1 MVRSYD
7 ARTQTHLIRDS
18 RLPMHGLAGENE
30 SQFPRA
36 SRDADPLL
44 VEAALLRARPGFSQA
59 VRAYTASLVRFRG
72 SLQLANKLLAQETR
86 FRTLRLLLYLDA
98 DHERY
103 GPNGGATY
111 GRLLELCT
119 RRKEISPRVLKTV
132 LALLSLT
139 GFVETRRSDTDR
151 RLKFYRPTARMLAYA
166 RQRIALALEA
176 LDIAQPEI
184 RRMQMLQDNPDLIRQ
199 VLASAGREH
208 IRGAPLADRMPDFM
222 SFFGGRE
229 GAAPIV
235 YTIMLADIDDTVP
248 PSRAE
253 MARRYALS
261 KSQVSNVIAQGEA
274 LGYFALDAAGA
285 PSATPHLR
293 DHFAR
298 WISID
303 LAFHA
308 RHMGPASLGY

>member
-1 MVRSYD
+1 M
-7 ARTQTHLIRDS
+7 
-18 RLPMHGLAGENE
+18 
-30 SQFPRA
+30 
-36 SRDADPLL
+36 
-44 VEAALLRARPGFSQA
+44 EAASCCAPGPAFRKPSGPIPP
-59 VRAYTASLVRFRG
+59 ASSASVGRCNSPTSCWPRKPG
-72 SLQLANKLLAQETR
+72 SGPCAFCFILMPTTNVM
-86 FRTLRLLLYLDA
+86 
-98 DHERY
+98 

-166 RQRIALALEA
+166 KQRIALALEA

-199 VLASAGREH
+199 VLASADASISAAR
-208 IRGAPLADRMPDFM
+208 PLADRMPDFM

-298 WISID
+298 
-303 LAFHA
+303 
-308 RHMGPASLGY
+308 